1 MEHRYAGASA
11 VESGYGFAALEV
23 VLVKR
28 KSTTAAERV
37 AVVLTLGND
46 PDVWRLVSEDMDGIA
61 ANLVRV
67 KKMNA
72 QKNRVH
78 VEESAQLF
86 KGSLEPFFTLISA
99 TSQEHVMDKLS
110 LSLKKALLLMAMERY
125 SCNNEKICRALG
137 LTKGKL
143 EKELR
148 LCGLLNQEKKAA

>member
-11 VESGYGFAALEV
+11 GKSNYGFATVEV

-28 KSTTAAERV
+28 TATPGADRV
-37 AVVLTLGND
+37 AVVLTLGDD
-46 PDVWRLVSEDMDGIA
+46 PDIWRLVSEDMDDIA

-67 KKMNA
+67 RKMNA

-86 KGSLEPFFTLISA
+86 KRSLEPLFTLISA
-99 TSQEHVMDKLS
+99 TAQEHVLDKLS
-110 LSLKKALLLMAMERY
+110 LSLRKALLLMAMERY

-137 LTKGKL
+137 LTKAKL
-143 EKELR
+143 ERELR
-148 LCGLLNQEKKAA
+148 LCGLLNQEKKVA